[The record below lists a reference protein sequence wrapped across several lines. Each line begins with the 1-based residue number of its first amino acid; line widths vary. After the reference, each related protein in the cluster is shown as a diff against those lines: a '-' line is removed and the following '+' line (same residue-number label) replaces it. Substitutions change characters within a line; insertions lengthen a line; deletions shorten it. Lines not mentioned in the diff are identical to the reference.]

1 MSPQF
6 TVSLEK
12 QFVITFILAELKT
25 DNCFKGYLD
34 QNPRA

>member
-12 QFVITFILAELKT
+12 QFVIIFIIADLKT

-34 QNPRA
+34 QNSHA